1 MTGGKSVAG
10 GPARRGGEP
19 SGHEKSSASKAKRA
33 PGSDWVIPV
42 RIAEPDSKGHAPVE
56 AHLRLGGCGSCYER
70 QPVKAAPPPPTAP
83 APLPARAPSATLVNI
98 VGWPAVMLLGAAYL
112 ILIARLTSFPFED
125 LPDHLAR
132 AKVLGDLLF
141 HHGAHWGSVFAF
153 HFRPVPYLLYDLIL
167 TSLVAAFGT
176 AAGGVVFNELVLLSL
191 PCALLYYMHVNRL
204 APQARPLVLLVSLYL
219 STDWFFLVGFG
230 AFRLALA
237 LLIVCIAL
245 ADLLRQRWST
255 GLYGIYL
262 AVLVAGYFEHL
273 TVPAF
278 LAATL
283 VVSGSSRLLLG
294 RGNAREEG
302 RLLLPVLVLLA
313 LYFGVFAGP
322 HHAASPESY
331 ALEWGT
337 VATKLVGLQN
347 EFFRYG
353 GRSARPMMA
362 LLAFCMLWPARRQ
375 LIGRR
380 LLEPGVLEQLA
391 LAVTFLGIYIVL
403 PGTYSGAAYV
413 DVRAL
418 PMVVLFV
425 LFAVLRLGSER
436 DALSATLHR
445 GRESPG
451 DPFAGAPALAAAVV
465 LAAINLAYVG
475 WHLEKDNAWVEGYRA
490 MVARLPRGAKVLPIY
505 TYPKVTLPLE
515 HSSAYVVLDR
525 GGLIPYLFAGNRGD
539 PMSYF
544 DFNQRPYAPLEQ
556 WYHLQEMWN
565 RSPLFVFKDQGQT
578 YRWRFR
584 YDVREG
590 DWKPAVL
597 APVSWSQ
604 VACEYPYI
612 LISQPYEP
620 SAIGV
625 PARPLAANS
634 SAALLAV
641 DRSACRPAANGSA
654 GTLALPPQVTY

>member
-1 MTGGKSVAG
+1 MKT
-10 GPARRGGEP
+10 
-19 SGHEKSSASKAKRA
+19 
-33 PGSDWVIPV
+33 
-42 RIAEPDSKGHAPVE
+42 
-56 AHLRLGGCGSCYER
+56 
-70 QPVKAAPPPPTAP
+70 APPPPTAP
-83 APLPARAPSATLVNI
+83 VPLPARAPSATLANI
-98 VGWPAVMLLGAAYL
+98 VGWPAVTLLGAGYL

-141 HHGAHWGSVFAF
+141 HHGAQWGSVFAF
-153 HFRPVPYLLYDLIL
+153 HFRPVPYLLHDLIL

-176 AAGGVVFNELVLLSL
+176 TAGGAVFNELVLLSL
-191 PCALLYYMHVNRL
+191 PCALLYYMRVNRL

-245 ADLLRQRWST
+245 ADLLRQRWSFR
-255 GLYGIYL
+255 LYGIYL

-283 VVSGSSRLLLG
+283 VVSAGSRLLLG

-313 LYFGVFAGP
+313 LYFGVLAGP

-331 ALEWGT
+331 DLEWGT
-337 VATKLVGLQN
+337 VATKLVGLQK

-353 GRSARPMMA
+353 GRAARPMMA
-362 LLAFCMLWPARRQ
+362 LLAFCMLWPVRRQ

-391 LAVTFLGIYIVL
+391 LAATFLGIYIVL
-403 PGTYSGAAYV
+403 PETYSGAAYV

-418 PMVVLFV
+418 PMVVLFL
-425 LFAVLRLGSER
+425 LFAVLRQS
-436 DALSATLHR
+436 SA
-445 GRESPG
+445 E
-451 DPFAGAPALAAAVV
+451 PFAAAPALAAAVV
-465 LAAINLAYVG
+465 LAAINLGYVG
-475 WHLEKDNAWVEGYRA
+475 WHLEKANAWVAGYRA
-490 MVARLPRGAKVLPIY
+490 MVAQLPRGAKVLPIY

-544 DFNQRPYAPLEQ
+544 DFNQRPYAPYEQ
-556 WYHLQEMWN
+556 WYHVQDVWN
-565 RSPLFVFKDQGQT
+565 RSPLFAFDDQGQT
-578 YRWRFR
+578 YRWRFS

-612 LISQPYEP
+612 IISQPYEP
-620 SAIGV
+620 SLIGV
-625 PARPLAANS
+625 PTRPLAANS

-641 DRSACRPAANGSA
+641 DRSACRPAAARSA
-654 GTLALPPQVTY
+654 GTVAPPPQVTY